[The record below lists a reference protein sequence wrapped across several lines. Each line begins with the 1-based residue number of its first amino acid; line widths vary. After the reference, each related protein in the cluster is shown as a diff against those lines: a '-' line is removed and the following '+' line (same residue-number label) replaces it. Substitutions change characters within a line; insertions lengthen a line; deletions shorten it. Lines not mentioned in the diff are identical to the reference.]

1 MTPRALRS
9 PSRMK
14 VNATAKEAIVPSTP
28 NTIDN
33 DFASFLAG
41 DSLAGAALYA
51 RLRRPLLR
59 KVRRHAPDLPDDIA
73 EDAVTEVFVLMME
86 NRAAFNPARGSAQ
99 AFISTTLVPE
109 AVRHI
114 RAENA
119 RPGAPKRQR
128 KPTAKVPLP
137 TVTLDEV
144 PETAMRIVG
153 YGSPE
158 AMEAACDAHVIWS
171 RATPLMRQA
180 IDGLMD
186 GKAQVVIASEMKVD
200 RFKVARMIKTLRQF
214 ACAA

>member
-14 VNATAKEAIVPSTP
+14 VNASAKEVIVPSTP
-28 NTIDN
+28 NTPDID
-33 DFASFLAG
+33 FVSFLAG
-41 DSLAGAALYA
+41 DHRAGAALYD
-51 RLRRPLLR
+51 RLRVPLLR
-59 KVRRHAPDLPDDIA
+59 KVRRHAPDLPEDVA

-99 AFISTTLVPE
+99 AFITAALVPE

-128 KPTAKVPLP
+128 KPGAAKASLP
-137 TVTLDEV
+137 TVSLDEV
-144 PETAMRIVG
+144 FEMRGEG

-171 RATPLMRQA
+171 RATPPMRVA
-180 IDGLMD
+180 IDGLME
-186 GKAQVVIASEMKVD
+186 GKTQVVIASEMRVD